1 MDSCNGISGI
11 IEATTPE
18 ARYEVTIT
26 VIEAIAPAILENITS
41 RLDSN
46 TSDSL
51 GIVYTVLA
59 ESFGFRV
66 SESGFNEFTN
76 AVDTISIAQDE
87 ACGSASTISA
97 NDAPRLI
104 QEFQDDLEREEQDL
118 TLLRSLYGQL
128 LCIDSG
134 NINSPARKRR
144 QSSCPQRPDCTCPDG
159 GLDAGIFSCSCEF
172 FACLEGDED
181 VLRPILGFSN
191 LESQC
196 LAFVID
202 TTGSMSEEIEAARNI
217 ILNFVRS
224 EEQIGV
230 RGCYVLVPFNDI
242 GPDNAMVHEQ
252 SKC

>member
-1 MDSCNGISGI
+1 MTYLED
-11 IEATTPE
+11 TTPE

-26 VIEAIAPAILENITS
+26 VVEAIAPAILANITS
-41 RLDSN
+41 RLDTN

-51 GIVYTVLA
+51 GVAYTVLTK
-59 ESFGFRV
+59 SFGFRV

-144 QSSCPQRPDCTCPDG
+144 QLPCLKHQDCTCPDMM
-159 GLDAGIFSCSCEF
+159 E
-172 FACLEGDED
+172 
-181 VLRPILGFSN
+181 V
-191 LESQC
+191 
-196 LAFVID
+196 
-202 TTGSMSEEIEAARNI
+202 
-217 ILNFVRS
+217 
-224 EEQIGV
+224 
-230 RGCYVLVPFNDI
+230 
-242 GPDNAMVHEQ
+242 
-252 SKC
+252 